1 MKTRYRIAAL
11 IVAGSAVVAAS
22 PAMAATTT
30 INVSTPKT
38 DMFAFKGM
46 PAKLKP
52 GTYKFVYKNDSGIDH
67 NLKVGSVSTPNFD
80 KGSKTITVTLKKGT
94 TAYICTVAGHGKMG
108 MKGNIT
114 VK

>member
-1 MKTRYRIAAL
+1 
-11 IVAGSAVVAAS
+11 
-22 PAMAATTT
+22 
-30 INVSTPKT
+30 
-38 DMFAFKGM
+38 
-46 PAKLKP
+46 
-52 GTYKFVYKNDSGIDH
+52 
-67 NLKVGSVSTPNFD
+67 VGSVSTPNFD